1 MPNIKNKDSVKD
13 IREKV
18 AKAKAIVVADYHGL
32 KVNQINDLRSRLSEQ
47 GMEMAVT
54 KNTLLKIALKEENV
68 TLGDFES
75 HLKGPSATFFAYE
88 DAIAPLKVLFEFNK
102 EYELPVI
109 KAGIIE
115 GTYNDSEGVKVLS
128 ELPGKDELIAR
139 VVGGMKSPLVGLVN
153 VLGGNQ
159 RNLVYV
165 LSAIANKKE
174 VS

>member
-1 MPNIKNKDSVKD
+1 M
-13 IREKV
+13 
-18 AKAKAIVVADYHGL
+18 
-32 KVNQINDLRSRLSEQ
+32 
-47 GMEMAVT
+47 
-54 KNTLLKIALKEENV
+54 
-68 TLGDFES
+68 
-75 HLKGPSATFFAYE
+75 
-88 DAIAPLKVLFEFNK
+88 LFEFNR

-115 GTYNDSEGVKVLS
+115 GTYNDGKGVKVLS